1 VSRSGAPTP
10 VTDGSAIHR
19 GCGYGPHIDIG
30 IALPTMCAGYDR
42 SATVDWCRLA
52 DLGPFSSVSCGE
64 RMTFHNPDMWVTLAA
79 AAALTE
85 RLRILV
91 NLSVLPAHASA
102 LVAKQVATLDVLSAG
117 RVTLGVGVGGREHD
131 YRALN
136 SSFARRHARLD
147 AGVSELRE
155 MWAGRPPFEGA
166 DPIGPPCVQHG
177 GPPILAGALGPK
189 AMARAAKWADGV
201 IEFNVTGDPDG
212 FGPAADAARAA
223 WSAAGRDRP
232 RLVSGSFFVVG
243 VPDPEPTLRAF
254 TAAYLGIFGKP
265 VADMFATAITTF
277 EPDAVNRAIDAAEAA
292 GVDEFVLVPG
302 ATDLGVLEATIDLL
316 ATR

>member
-1 VSRSGAPTP
+1 
-10 VTDGSAIHR
+10 
-19 GCGYGPHIDIG
+19 
-30 IALPTMCAGYDR
+30 MCAGYDR

-52 DLGPFSSVSCGE
+52 DEGPFSSISCGE

-85 RLRILV
+85 RMRIFV
-91 NLSVLPAHASA
+91 NLSVLPAHAPA

-136 SSFARRHARLD
+136 SAFGRRHARLD
-147 AGVSELRE
+147 AAVRELRE
-155 MWAGRPPFEGA
+155 MWAGGPPFDGA
-166 DPIGPPCVQHG
+166 DPIGPPCVQQG

-189 AMARAAKWADGV
+189 AIARAAKWADGV
-201 IEFNVTGDPDG
+201 VGFNVTGDPDG
-212 FGPAADAARAA
+212 FAPAAEAARAA
-223 WSAAGRDRP
+223 WSTAGRDRP
-232 RLVSGSFFVVG
+232 RLVSGSFFVLG

-254 TAAYLGIFGKP
+254 TAAYLAIFGHQ
-265 VADMFATAITTF
+265 VADMFATTIRTF
-277 EPDAVNRAIDAAEAA
+277 EPGAVNRAIDAAEAA

-302 ATDLGVLEATIDLL
+302 ATDRRVLEATIDLL
-316 ATR
+316 AAR

>member
-1 VSRSGAPTP
+1 
-10 VTDGSAIHR
+10 
-19 GCGYGPHIDIG
+19 
-30 IALPTMCAGYDR
+30 MCAGYDR

-52 DLGPFSSVSCGE
+52 DLGPFSSISCGE

-91 NLSVLPAHASA
+91 SLSVLPAHASA

-136 SSFARRHARLD
+136 SGFGRRHVRLD
-147 AGVSELRE
+147 AGVRELRE
-155 MWAGRPPFEGA
+155 MWAGTPPFDGA
-166 DPIGPPCVQHG
+166 DPIGPPCVQQG

-189 AMARAAKWADGV
+189 AMA
-201 IEFNVTGDPDG
+201 
-212 FGPAADAARAA
+212 
-223 WSAAGRDRP
+223 
-232 RLVSGSFFVVG
+232 
-243 VPDPEPTLRAF
+243 
-254 TAAYLGIFGKP
+254 
-265 VADMFATAITTF
+265 ATTITTF

-316 ATR
+316 ASR